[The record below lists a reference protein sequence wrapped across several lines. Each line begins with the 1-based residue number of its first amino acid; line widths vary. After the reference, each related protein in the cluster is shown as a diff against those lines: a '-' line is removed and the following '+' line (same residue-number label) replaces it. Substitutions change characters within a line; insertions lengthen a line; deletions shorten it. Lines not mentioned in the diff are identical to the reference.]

1 MPITPPRVS
10 ECDAD
15 DAAYARIN
23 ALVLRNPSVFN
34 LLDACAVSLPCHPRG
49 QAPVGLML
57 AAAPHADDALLAIAR
72 AAERVLESI
81 R

>member
-1 MPITPPRVS
+1 
-10 ECDAD
+10 
-15 DAAYARIN
+15 
-23 ALVLRNPSVFN
+23 
-34 LLDACAVSLPCHPRG
+34 
-49 QAPVGLML
+49 ML